1 MKLID
6 KLKRYKKRNR
16 LTQTQLSEKLGI
28 SIQFTSRCMAG
39 KQKLPLRVV
48 LSINRIGAGITWNDI
63 REYITNGKVT
73 ERDWT

>member
-6 KLKRYKKRNR
+6 KLKRYRDRNG

-48 LSINRIGAGITWNDI
+48 LDSRDIGAGITIADI
-63 REYITNGKVT
+63 MDYLTAKL
-73 ERDWT
+73 

>member
-6 KLKRYKKRNR
+6 KLKRYRDRNG

-48 LSINRIGAGITWNDI
+48 LDSRDIGAGITIADI
-63 REYITNGKVT
+63 MDYLTSRIP
-73 ERDWT
+73 

>member
-6 KLKRYKKRNR
+6 KLKRYRDRNG
-16 LTQTQLSEKLGI
+16 LTQTQLSDKLGI

-48 LSINRIGAGITWNDI
+48 LDSRDIGAGITIADI
-63 REYITNGKVT
+63 MDYLTAKL
-73 ERDWT
+73 

>member
-6 KLKRYKKRNR
+6 KLKRYRDRNG

-28 SIQFTSRCMAG
+28 SIQFTSRCMSG

-48 LSINRIGAGITWNDI
+48 LDSRDIGAGITIADI
-63 REYITNGKVT
+63 MDYLTVKL
-73 ERDWT
+73 

>member
-6 KLKRYKKRNR
+6 KLKRYRDRNGM
-16 LTQTQLSEKLGI
+16 TQTQLSEKLGI

-48 LSINRIGAGITWNDI
+48 LGLNRIGAGINWNDI
-63 REYITNGKVT
+63 KEYLNP
-73 ERDWT
+73 